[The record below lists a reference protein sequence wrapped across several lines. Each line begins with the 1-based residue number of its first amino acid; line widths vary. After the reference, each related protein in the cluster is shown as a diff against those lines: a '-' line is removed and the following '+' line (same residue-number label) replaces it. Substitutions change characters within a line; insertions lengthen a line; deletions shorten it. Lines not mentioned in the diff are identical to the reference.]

1 MILIS
6 GEAGIGKTRL
16 MQEFAKKNAHTVLV
30 GNSHPS
36 TQALPYYPLVQA
48 LRQALHRAQLWEGI
62 PLLWLGELTSLLP
75 ELNNHFSGL
84 PQPLEFEPE
93 QAQTR
98 LFEAL
103 TQVIMGLAVQDPP
116 LMLCLDDLQ
125 WADVATLGWLSA
137 ISRRLSHSRVCIIGT
152 CLQEEHDSVRGVQ
165 QAYRRA
171 DLLTEVKL
179 AGLSRKAISD
189 ILRQVPG
196 IGSTQTP
203 LAAQLSHTTGGNTF
217 FVLETVRV
225 LIENEQLNTPPEQL
239 PLPETVQE
247 TIQTRLARLDPLAR
261 QILDA
266 AAVLSP
272 NLEPVMLSA
281 TAGRTELEVADGL
294 DELVRCQ
301 LLIEEEEEL
310 AFRHDLLRTTV
321 YEVLTPWRRRLL
333 HKRAAETLAVS
344 YRLEQGKVALQ
355 IAQHY
360 DAAGE
365 VEKASQYYYQAAL
378 ASRSIYAH
386 EELIEYLQR
395 ALKLSS
401 TSTLKWREIVKY
413 YELLGDSLMI
423 TGKFESACQAYNDC
437 LVRIPHEAYL
447 QRVKCQIKIANAL
460 DSLYL
465 LDQAEEIY
473 SEALE
478 VLNAHLDDQE
488 ELAWQQAWLDIHL
501 ARLGFFYQL
510 ARPEKMRA
518 LLEEIQPVI
527 EKAGT
532 PEQRSRFY
540 EQQGGYRLRQDR
552 YAVSEQT
559 ILSVEANLRANL
571 EIGNPVRIA
580 AAKFRLGF
588 VLLWSGNLDT
598 AEISL
603 TEAFEM
609 AEETGRLPLQL
620 LCLVYL
626 SCLRRLQGDVEGA
639 RTYATRSL
647 EIAQQLNSVA
657 YVGASYG
664 NLAWLDWKDHN
675 FDQAERQ
682 ASEALSV
689 WNDYPYPFK
698 WLANWVL
705 MAIYLD
711 RDQLGKTIDTANL
724 LLDPKQH
731 RLQVDITM
739 ALESG
744 IKNWE
749 VQNIEKTRE
758 SLEIAVNLAKKWGYL

>member
-1 MILIS
+1 MI
-6 GEAGIGKTRL
+6 
-16 MQEFAKKNAHTVLV
+16 
-30 GNSHPS
+30 
-36 TQALPYYPLVQA
+36 
-48 LRQALHRAQLWEGI
+48 
-62 PLLWLGELTSLLP
+62 
-75 ELNNHFSGL
+75 
-84 PQPLEFEPE
+84 
-93 QAQTR
+93 
-98 LFEAL
+98 
-103 TQVIMGLAVQDPP
+103 D
-116 LMLCLDDLQ
+116 
-125 WADVATLGWLSA
+125 
-137 ISRRLSHSRVCIIGT
+137 
-152 CLQEEHDSVRGVQ
+152 
-165 QAYRRA
+165 
-171 DLLTEVKL
+171 
-179 AGLSRKAISD
+179 
-189 ILRQVPG
+189 
-196 IGSTQTP
+196 
-203 LAAQLSHTTGGNTF
+203 
-217 FVLETVRV
+217 
-225 LIENEQLNTPPEQL
+225 
-239 PLPETVQE
+239 
-247 TIQTRLARLDPLAR
+247 
-261 QILDA
+261 
-266 AAVLSP
+266 
-272 NLEPVMLSA
+272 
-281 TAGRTELEVADGL
+281 
-294 DELVRCQ
+294 
-301 LLIEEEEEL
+301 
-310 AFRHDLLRTTV
+310 
-321 YEVLTPWRRRLL
+321 
-333 HKRAAETLAVS
+333 
-344 YRLEQGKVALQ
+344 
-355 IAQHY
+355 
-360 DAAGE
+360 
-365 VEKASQYYYQAAL
+365 
-378 ASRSIYAH
+378 
-386 EELIEYLQR
+386 YLQR

-527 EKAGT
+527 EKAGS

-744 IKNWE
+744 IKNCK